1 MLVFLAFFTSVGAL
15 NAAPKVDGVIQS
27 GEYVHQVD
35 AVDGTA
41 TVYWAPDGKGGLYLA
56 VSAPTTGWVGLG
68 LGSQVMDGASIYMGY
83 VDNGKP
89 VFSEQKG
96 RGHSHAPV
104 AQKKADQSAVASKD
118 GGTVIEFHLP
128 ASAVPSGNSI
138 PFITAYAGIPDL
150 LTFHEDH
157 LDAGTI
163 TLP

>member
-1 MLVFLAFFTSVGAL
+1 
-15 NAAPKVDGVIQS
+15 
-27 GEYVHQVD
+27 
-35 AVDGTA
+35 
-41 TVYWAPDGKGGLYLA
+41 VYWSPDGKGGLYLA

-68 LGSQVMDGASIYMGY
+68 LGSQVMDGALIYMGY

-104 AQKKADQSAVASKD
+104 AQTKADQSAVASKD
-118 GGTVIEFHLP
+118 GRTVIEFHLP
-128 ASAVPSGNSI
+128 ASALPPGSSI
-138 PFITAYAGIPDL
+138 PFITAYAGSPDL
-150 LTFHEDH
+150 TTFHEDH